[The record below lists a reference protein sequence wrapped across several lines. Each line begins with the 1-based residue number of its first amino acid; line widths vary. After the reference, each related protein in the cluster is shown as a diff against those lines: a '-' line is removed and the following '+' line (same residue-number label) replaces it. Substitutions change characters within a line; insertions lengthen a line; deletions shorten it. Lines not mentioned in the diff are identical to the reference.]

1 MKPPQQQIDEL
12 VEKCLPKM
20 KPTQEQIKDALK
32 KDFRE
37 LYVKEFSTMWKME
50 RTVREIEIGIMSLNN
65 LMKLI
70 RLYEF
75 PSGVEEK

>member
-70 RLYEF
+70 RLYES